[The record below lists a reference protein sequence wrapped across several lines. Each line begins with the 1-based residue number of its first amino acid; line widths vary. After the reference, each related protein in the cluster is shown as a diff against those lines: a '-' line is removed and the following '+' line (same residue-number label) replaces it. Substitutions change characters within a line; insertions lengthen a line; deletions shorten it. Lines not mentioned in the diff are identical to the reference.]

1 MTEIKKPCACDYE
14 ACREVWK
21 RVAPGEDP
29 YPMADN
35 ANTQMSAQDSELT
48 LPGAEA
54 NPCCMGSEASVS
66 VEVLQGFLREE
77 LGDAQVYA
85 YLSSCTPRREMA
97 RAFRA
102 LSEDEKR
109 HARDLAA
116 AIYLITGK
124 AYCPRVCVEQPDTCD
139 LCALLRSLYH
149 AEACAGYNYAR
160 AGEETQV
167 YAYLSSCTPRRE
179 MARAFRALS
188 EDEKRHARDLAAAIY
203 LITGKAYCPR
213 VCVEQPDTCDLCAL
227 LRSLYHAE
235 ACAGYN
241 YARAGEETLDLC
253 LSKLFAAMSEDE
265 YRHAELLMKLL
276 GRKMNV

>member
-85 YLSSCTPRREMA
+85 YLASCTPRRELA
-97 RAFRA
+97 RER
-102 LSEDEKR
+102 R
-109 HARDLAA
+109 RW
-116 AIYLITGK
+116 
-124 AYCPRVCVEQPDTCD
+124 TCASAS
-139 LCALLRSLYH
+139 CLR
-149 AEACAGYNYAR
+149 R
-160 AGEETQV
+160 
-167 YAYLSSCTPRRE
+167 
-179 MARAFRALS
+179 
-188 EDEKRHARDLAAAIY
+188 
-203 LITGKAYCPR
+203 
-213 VCVEQPDTCDLCAL
+213 
-227 LRSLYHAE
+227 
-235 ACAGYN
+235 
-241 YARAGEETLDLC
+241 
-253 LSKLFAAMSEDE
+253 
-265 YRHAELLMKLL
+265 
-276 GRKMNV
+276 

>member
-124 AYCPRVCVEQPDTCD
+124 A
-139 LCALLRSLYH
+139 
-149 AEACAGYNYAR
+149 
-160 AGEETQV
+160 
-167 YAYLSSCTPRRE
+167 
-179 MARAFRALS
+179 
-188 EDEKRHARDLAAAIY
+188 
-203 LITGKAYCPR
+203 
-213 VCVEQPDTCDLCAL
+213 
-227 LRSLYHAE
+227 E

>member
-1 MTEIKKPCACDYE
+1 MERNLHEPEIYDF
-14 ACREVWK
+14 RQHDRLWQ
-21 RVAPGEDP
+21 RVGPGLEP
-29 YPMADN
+29 YPETTAEAMPRREELPP
-35 ANTQMSAQDSELT
+35 AQESQ
-48 LPGAEA
+48 LPGAEP

-97 RAFRA
+97 RAFR
-102 LSEDEKR
+102 
-109 HARDLAA
+109 
-116 AIYLITGK
+116 
-124 AYCPRVCVEQPDTCD
+124 V
-139 LCALLRSLYH
+139 
-149 AEACAGYNYAR
+149 
-160 AGEETQV
+160 
-167 YAYLSSCTPRRE
+167 
-179 MARAFRALS
+179 LS